1 MAFPT
6 VPTSGNGRLLSTVQ
20 QNTTATRT
28 FPDLSSLTKTSG
40 DLLIAI
46 IVAYQTTATSNAA
59 FGTWGGSFTEF
70 VDQST
75 STTMAIG
82 AAYKFST
89 GSETGTFTVTQAA
102 TVSGEAAMFLLAVTG
117 NHASTPPEA
126 TAIANG
132 TAAAADPAALSPS
145 WGADDTLW
153 IAVAGN
159 GETNTAGA
167 WDGLTTAPTNYSNT
181 ALAAS
186 GTDVVGSTDGGVA
199 FRQNNTASEDVGTWT
214 QDLSN
219 ARNSALTIAVR
230 PPPSLTTDAIPIFMP
245 HRAPPMSSERY

>member
-6 VPTSGNGRLLSTVQ
+6 VPTTGASTILTTVQ

-28 FPDLSSLTKTSG
+28 FPSLSSLTKSAG

-46 IVAYQTTATSNAA
+46 VVAYQTTATANAA
-59 FGTWGGSFTEF
+59 FGTWGGGFTEF
-70 VDQST
+70 VDRSS

-102 TVSGEAAMFLLAVTG
+102 TITGEAAMILMAISG
-117 NHASTPPEA
+117 NHATSPPEA
-126 TAIANG
+126 TAKADG
-132 TAAAADPAALSPS
+132 TTAAADPASLSPS

-159 GETNTAGA
+159 GETNTSGT
-167 WDGLTTAPTNYSNT
+167 WTGLTTSPTNYSGDV
-181 ALAAS
+181 LAAS
-186 GTDVVGSTDGGVA
+186 GTDVVGSTDAGVA
-199 FRQNNTASEDVGTWT
+199 FRQNNAASEDAGGWT

-219 ARNSALTIAVR
+219 VRNSALVIAVR
-230 PPPSLTTDAIPIFMP
+230 PVEGPAPQPPSVMMAPRIP
-245 HRAPPMSSERY
+245 PPKADRP